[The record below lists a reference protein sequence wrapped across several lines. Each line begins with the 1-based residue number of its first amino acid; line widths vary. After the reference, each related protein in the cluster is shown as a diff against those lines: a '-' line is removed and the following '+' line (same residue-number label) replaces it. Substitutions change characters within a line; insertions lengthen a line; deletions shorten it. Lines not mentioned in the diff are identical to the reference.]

1 MEDSMGFVFV
11 LFPIFSF
18 VVVYYMYQ
26 IIKHLIELQKLQLKS
41 NELLYEIN
49 SGISSLILNSRE
61 K

>member
-1 MEDSMGFVFV
+1 MDFISV

-18 VVVYYMYQ
+18 VIVYYVYQ
-26 IIKHLIELQKLQLKS
+26 IIKHLIELQKLQIKT

-49 SGISSLILNSRE
+49 SGISTLILNSRE